1 MAYFMGRFS
10 ALILEN
16 GIMAKAS
23 SANIQI
29 AKTIYSTL
37 ILDQSAKFFLKSN
50 NMAKKVIVDQNIE
63 MVAVEMTLLLLDS
76 EL

>member
-1 MAYFMGRFS
+1 MGRFS

-23 SANIQI
+23 SANIQM

>member
-1 MAYFMGRFS
+1 MGRFS

-16 GIMAKAS
+16 GIIAKAS
-23 SANIQI
+23 RANIQM

-37 ILDQSAKFFLKSN
+37 ISDQSAKFFLKSN
-50 NMAKKVIVDQNIE
+50 NMAKKAIVDQNIE

>member
-1 MAYFMGRFS
+1 MGRFS

-63 MVAVEMTLLLLDS
+63 MVAVEMTLLLFDS